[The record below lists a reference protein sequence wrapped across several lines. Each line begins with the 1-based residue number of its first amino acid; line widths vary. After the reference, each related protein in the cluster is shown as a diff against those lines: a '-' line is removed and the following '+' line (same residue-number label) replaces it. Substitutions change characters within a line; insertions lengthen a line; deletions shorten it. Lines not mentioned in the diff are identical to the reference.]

1 MRLQDRLK
9 NLKSRNWSNYGSVVL
24 TFVAFIAMFSHCLVG
39 PLLLPFV
46 STLFPASTSA
56 HNLCWLVTGITS
68 LFSVTMGVLLAEKFY
83 AQREARKEER
93 SGSAS
98 SLLEKK
104 TPKAASVNDPLLLSS
119 HKNLKSM
126 KAIVKDKDEQS
137 QTKKSRRVS
146 TIK

>member
-1 MRLQDRLK
+1 MRLRDRLK

-39 PLLLPFV
+39 TLLLPFV
-46 STLFPASTSA
+46 STLFPLSTSP

-83 AQREARKEER
+83 AQCEARKEGRSSSSQSLFER
-93 SGSAS
+93 KTLKTS
-98 SLLEKK
+98 S
-104 TPKAASVNDPLLLSS
+104 VHDPLLLFP
-119 HKNLKSM
+119 HKHLKST
-126 KAIVKDKDEQS
+126 KVIAKDNNEQ
-137 QTKKSRRVS
+137 TDVKKSRRLS

>member
-68 LFSVTMGVLLAEKFY
+68 LFSVSMGVLLAEKFY

-93 SGSAS
+93 SGVAS
-98 SLLEKK
+98 SLPEKK
-104 TPKAASVNDPLLLSS
+104 TPTTSVNDPLLPSA

-137 QTKKSRRVS
+137 HTKKSRRAS